1 MKLRLMPKTIVVERA
16 DGTLRWL
23 YRDEIH
29 DVGTEGKECFPFVDI
44 RHASGIVARMRLSRE
59 ENPVYIYDF
68 WTDGEIR

>member
-1 MKLRLMPKTIVVERA
+1 MASKIILEQR
-16 DGTLRWL
+16 DGTLHWV
-23 YRDEIH
+23 YRNEIH
-29 DVGTEGKECFPFVDI
+29 DVGSEGKRRIPFVDI